1 METFARVT
9 GHQEIGETAPS
20 RPANFPE
27 PPPIPETEQ
36 TLSHRAS
43 RASLPLN
50 RQRSHRSIRSSRTNR
65 TNRANENVAVS
76 EPAASSVR
84 RSNQSGV
91 SDGSEDDFEWGPDH
105 PCFPHP
111 NPHCSP
117 DSEEAARTR
126 TIKVRRDW
134 MATSDTYPAYANL
147 YPEIL
152 DPAVSESDFRFLISN
167 INAKIE
173 QAFNPF
179 TFRAFFDS
187 LLGVLTGFI
196 WDDFG
201 LSGSKTGQKSLERF
215 VDNWNAQ
222 KAKEGL
228 DVKLVQPRKTGFT
241 VLDFIIPDP
250 GIDLEASEEMTEA
263 GR

>member
-1 METFARVT
+1 M
-9 GHQEIGETAPS
+9 
-20 RPANFPE
+20 
-27 PPPIPETEQ
+27 
-36 TLSHRAS
+36 
-43 RASLPLN
+43 
-50 RQRSHRSIRSSRTNR
+50 
-65 TNRANENVAVS
+65 
-76 EPAASSVR
+76 
-84 RSNQSGV
+84 
-91 SDGSEDDFEWGPDH
+91 
-105 PCFPHP
+105 
-111 NPHCSP
+111 
-117 DSEEAARTR
+117 RTR
-126 TIKVRRDW
+126 TIKVQRDW
-134 MATSDTYPAYANL
+134 LATSDTYPAYANL

-167 INAKIE
+167 INSQIE

-179 TFRAFFDS
+179 TLRALFDS
-187 LLGVLTGFI
+187 MMGLFTGFI

-222 KAKEGL
+222 KAREGL

-250 GIDLEASEEMTEA
+250 GIDLAPEEEVVMAA